1 MLASVKRF
9 NTAGPCNPA
18 WHYMVPPEARL
29 PEARQ
34 LAQQGS
40 YFVLHAPRQ
49 TGKTTLISQLGRAM
63 TAQGDFAAL
72 HFSCE
77 PGKAFDDVG
86 EALRGVLFSLR
97 FSANLLLPPE
107 LRPPDPWPD
116 APDSGLIIGALSAW
130 AAACPRPL
138 VLFIDEIDALRGDA
152 LVSMLG
158 QLRTGY
164 EHRPGGFPH
173 ALALCG
179 LRDVRDYKMM
189 AGGNTS
195 RLGSSSPFNIKIA
208 SLRLRTFAR
217 ADVEALYRQH
227 EQATGQA
234 FSAAALDRAWAL
246 CDGQPWLANALAR
259 EVVEV
264 MGVAA
269 PTTIE
274 AEHLDQAKDGLILAR
289 QTHLDSLVARLMEA
303 PVRRVVGPLL
313 AGGAPGGDFYEDDVS
328 YLRDLGLVAAGKPVR
343 IANPIYREIIVRV
356 LSASAEDQVEVEPR
370 AFVLEDG
377 RLDLRRLLEDF
388 ARFWVEHGEII
399 AAGVPYHEVA
409 PQLVMMAHLQR
420 VVNGGGYID
429 REYGA
434 GRGRIDL
441 LVRWPWDDGAGR
453 RQVQREALEL
463 KVWRDGEADPL
474 ARGLGQLDG
483 YLERLGLDRG
493 VLVVF
498 DRRADA
504 APIAERTRF
513 EAAETTGQRQ
523 VTVLRG

>member
-1 MLASVKRF
+1 MKAF

-18 WHYMVPPEARL
+18 WHYMIPPEARL

-34 LAQQGS
+34 LAERGA

-63 TAQGDFAAL
+63 TAEGEFAAV

-86 EALRGVLFSLR
+86 EALRGVLYSLR

-116 APDSGLIIGALSAW
+116 APGSGLIIGALSAW

-179 LRDVRDYKMM
+179 LRDVRDYKMIS
-189 AGGNTS
+189 GGDTS

-208 SLRLRTFAR
+208 SLRLGTFTR
-217 ADVEALYRQH
+217 GDVDALYRQH
-227 EQATGQA
+227 EEATGQA
-234 FSAAALDRAWAL
+234 FSPAALDRAWEL
-246 CDGQPWLANALAR
+246 SEGQPWLANALAR

-264 MGVAA
+264 MAVP
-269 PTTIE
+269 PTTPIE
-274 AEHLDQAKDGLILAR
+274 PEHLDEAKDRLILAR
-289 QTHLDSLVARLMEA
+289 QTHLDSLIARLMEA

-313 AGGAPGGDFYEDDVS
+313 AGGSPGGDFYEDDVA

-370 AFVLEDG
+370 AFVQGDG
-377 RLDLRRLLEDF
+377 RLDMRRLLEDF

-409 PQLVMMAHLQR
+409 PQLVLMAHLQR

-441 LVRWPWDDGAGR
+441 LVRWPWRDGDGR

-463 KVWRDGEADPL
+463 KVWREGQPDPL
-474 ARGLGQLDG
+474 AAGLRQLDG
-483 YLERLGLDRG
+483 YLERLGLDHG

-498 DRRADA
+498 DRREGAALIAD
-504 APIAERTRF
+504 RTGF
-513 EAAETTGQRQ
+513 EAAETEGGRQ